1 VIHNN
6 LLQFIRAAGAV
17 TAVLNIV
24 SKWLIGVLIQ
34 KLILLSSGTMELT
47 TAASP
52 LFEFIFLND
61 VSFQVVATLS
71 RVVSALLSV
80 SSSASAS
87 LSLLRGAQTGRRPR
101 NEILSR
107 GDSSAN
113 SEASPDQNANELII
127 KVKMVERFQSSDE
140 SRIVVKS
147 ITLALTFV
155 LTFSDCCHRYA
166 QQVVLPSCTA
176 FKQAFVSPS
185 NKPACRSTPDCR
197 L

>member
-52 LFEFIFLND
+52 LFAFIFLND

-155 LTFSDCCHRYA
+155 
-166 QQVVLPSCTA
+166 PSCTA